1 MKNATKPSIATKTHN
16 ASATALLLVIFLGL
30 TGCALPPPAPRPA
43 VYDFGPGDLSAAPA
57 SPANRTLPLSPLI
70 VGELDAIPALDS
82 TEVLYR
88 LAYTNAQQ
96 LRPYALARWSMPP
109 AQLLRQR
116 LRERI
121 GAHRT
126 LLNPG
131 ESVALRAPAA
141 PSTPLTLR
149 IELEEFSQLFET
161 PEKSSGLLRLRASVT
176 QASGTGDKLLA
187 QRSFNLQRPALS
199 ADASG
204 GVRALTEAS
213 DAVVYDIESW
223 LETLGL

>member
-1 MKNATKPSIATKTHN
+1 MKNATKSSIATKTHN
-16 ASATALLLVIFLGL
+16 TSATALLLVIFLGL
-30 TGCALPPPAPRPA
+30 TGCALPLPAPRPA
-43 VYDFGPGDLSAAPA
+43 VYDFGPGNLSVAPA
-57 SPANRTLPLSPLI
+57 SPASRTRALSPLI

-126 LLNPG
+126 LLNSG
-131 ESVALRAPAA
+131 ESVALQTPGAFT
-141 PSTPLTLR
+141 TPLTLR

-161 PEKSSGLLRLRASVT
+161 PEKSTGLLRLRASVT
-176 QASGTGDKLLA
+176 QASATGDKLLA

-213 DAVVYDIESW
+213 DAVVFDIETW